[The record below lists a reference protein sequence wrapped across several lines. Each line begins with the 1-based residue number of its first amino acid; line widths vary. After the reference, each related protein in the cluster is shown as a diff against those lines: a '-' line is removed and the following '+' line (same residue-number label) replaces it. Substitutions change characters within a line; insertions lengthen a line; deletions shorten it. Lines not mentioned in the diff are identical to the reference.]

1 MAIGNST
8 ENVLI
13 SDMRIRHLPD
23 TLINQIAA
31 GEVVERPASAVKELV
46 ENAIDAQATRI
57 DVELMDGGKAMIR
70 VRDNGFGM
78 AKEDLVAALDRHA
91 TSKLPDSDLSQISFL
106 GFRGEALPSI
116 ASVSRLKIATRERG
130 GDAHE
135 IAVDD
140 GKKGQPSPSSHVEG
154 TTIDVR
160 DLFYLTPARLK
171 FLKTSAT
178 EYAAVKEMLQRLALA
193 YPSVAFRLTH
203 NGTPSFHYPV
213 LDSNGAAQE
222 KRRLSDVMG
231 ADFVENAIAID
242 TLRGNAGLHGWIARP
257 VYDAGTAARQ
267 FLFVNGR
274 AVRDKQLLGAIR
286 AGYAD
291 VMAKDR
297 YPVIVLFITL
307 PSEDVDV
314 NVHPAKAEVR
324 FRDAAMVRGLIVSSL
339 RHTLQSQN
347 LAPVTNLTE
356 ELIARME
363 IARNQSSQE
372 PFNPRAHLTAYSS
385 NSHYSG
391 NTAYQLH
398 EQATNSYQPR
408 MDFAPSTRFDLS
420 PQDAASTAGEE
431 NYPLGSARAQVHENY
446 IIAQTADGIVVVD
459 QHAAHERLVY
469 ERFKTQVAENGIDV
483 QQLLTP
489 EIVQMDDTDCAR
501 LLEQR
506 DVLIRSGLDIEPF
519 GAGAVA
525 IRSFPALLTGKIDPQ
540 RLLRDLADDLREQD
554 KTTHLEERLN
564 AVLATMACH
573 GSVRSGRRLTV
584 PEMNAL
590 LRDMERTPLAGQCNH
605 GRPTFIALSLTDIEK
620 LFGRIV

>member
-1 MAIGNST
+1 MA
-8 ENVLI
+8 NVLI

-46 ENAIDAQATRI
+46 ENAIDAEATRVE
-57 DVELMDGGKAMIR
+57 VELLDGGKALIR
-70 VRDNGFGM
+70 VRDNGYGM
-78 AKEDLVAALDRHA
+78 GEGDLVAALDRHA
-91 TSKLPDSDLSQISFL
+91 TSKLPDSDLSHISFL

-116 ASVSRLKIATRERG
+116 ASVSRLKISTRERG
-130 GDAHE
+130 SAAHE
-135 IAVDD
+135 ISVED
-140 GKKGQPSPSSHVEG
+140 GKKGTPAPSSQVEG
-154 TTIDVR
+154 TTIEVR

-193 YPSVAFRLTH
+193 YPHVAFRLTH
-203 NGTPSFHYPV
+203 NGSTSFHYPV
-213 LDSNGAAQE
+213 LDTDPMAQE
-222 KRRLSDVMG
+222 QRRLSDVMG
-231 ADFVENAIAID
+231 GDFVQNAIAID
-242 TLRGNAGLHGWIARP
+242 TLRGNTRLCGWTARP

-297 YPVIVLFITL
+297 YPVAVLFIAL
-307 PSEDVDV
+307 PPEDVDV

-324 FRDAAMVRGLIVSSL
+324 FRDAALVRGLIVSSL

-347 LAPVTNLTE
+347 LSPVTTLTD

-363 IARNQSSQE
+363 QARTQSPQQ
-372 PFNPRAHLTAYSS
+372 PFNPRSYLTPYGSGG
-385 NSHYSG
+385 HYSG
-391 NTAYQLH
+391 SHAYQLR
-398 EQATNSYQPR
+398 EQVTNAYLPR
-408 MDFAPSTRFDLS
+408 MDFAPSTRFDLP
-420 PQDAASTAGEE
+420 PQDTVEAAIEE
-431 NYPLGSARAQVHENY
+431 NYPLGSARAQIHENY
-446 IIAQTADGIVVVD
+446 IIAQTANGIVVVD

-469 ERFKTQVAENGIDV
+469 ERFKQQVAENGIDV
-483 QQLLTP
+483 QHLLTP

-506 DVLIRSGLDIEPF
+506 DIFLKSGLDIEPF
-519 GAGAVA
+519 GAGAIA
-525 IRSFPALLTGKIDPQ
+525 IRAFPALLTGKINPQ
-540 RLLRDLADDLREQD
+540 KLLHDLADDLREQD
-554 KTTHLEERLN
+554 KTTHLEEKLN

-573 GSVRSGRRLTV
+573 GSVRSGRRLTT